1 MCVCVHHTCH
11 NCIGLLKDFWRTTE
25 GLLKDFW
32 LYGLQNLLVYKS
44 QPPGLQDLLFCNESV
59 AVNYL
64 FRFCICSSLFLLKLI
79 PGKHGFLCGILC
91 NFMHFTHF
99 WKLQIT
105 NISTIF
111 TSHVACVKLITW
123 KPSALLQTGSY
134 RQERMKKNFW
144 HFPTQPL
151 THAWSHSRYNTV
163 TQQWWH
169 LINFYRQRPILLQ
182 FKQTNMLRR
191 GWHR

>member
-1 MCVCVHHTCH
+1 MYVCQTW
-11 NCIGLLKDFWRTTE
+11 LDS
-25 GLLKDFW
+25 W

-64 FRFCICSSLFLLKLI
+64 FTFCICSSLFLLKLI
-79 PGKHGFLCGILC
+79 PGKHGFLCRILC

-111 TSHVACVKLITW
+111 TSHVACVELITW

-134 RQERMKKNFW
+134 RQKRMKKNFW

-151 THAWSHSRYNTV
+151 NHAWSHSRYNTV
-163 TQQWWH
+163 TQQWWR
-169 LINFYRQRPILLQ
+169 LTNFYRQHPLLLQ
-182 FKQTNMLRR
+182 FIQTNALRR